1 MNDLEEIKQK
11 IDIVSFIGDYL
22 PLKKSGRNFTGL
34 CPFHSEKSPSFVVS
48 PERQIWHCFGA
59 CSEGGDVF
67 TFLMKIENLEF
78 PEALEILAKKTG
90 VKLVRQYRVTQNQKL
105 KEEILKANQYAGN
118 FYHYLLTSHKVGEKA
133 RGYLE
138 QRKISKKIIDT
149 FSLGYAPQNWDSLLN
164 FLRKKGFNDYVLQK
178 AGLVI
183 QARTNRFYDRF
194 RGRLMFALRDH
205 RGEVIGFSGRK
216 LLGDNKDK
224 EAKYIN
230 TAETPVYI
238 KGNLFYGL
246 DITKEA
252 IRKANQ
258 AIIVEGE
265 FDLLSS
271 FQEGITNV
279 VAIKGT
285 ALTVNQVNLIKRFTD
300 TISFSLDS
308 DIAGD
313 AAARRGIEIAENAG
327 LNLKVISVP
336 LGKDPDECIK
346 ENPAVWRKA
355 VQESI
360 SVYDFLLNSA
370 LKRFNI
376 NEAFGKKKI
385 VDEILPFYGK
395 ITNSIVQSHYLSL
408 LSKTINVSEERVLE
422 VLDKMKKGR
431 PQTATLP
438 ALTNEGKK
446 RNILLE
452 EYLLS
457 FLLQAPAIK
466 QITEVISKEEL
477 TKISW
482 AIENPA
488 LKKLIALFYNWIEK
502 LKNEEPQS
510 PQFIKTLPNELIP
523 IADKAYLFELGETVK
538 EKKLFKQELEQT
550 KHDLLLLALRRRM
563 RELSTKTR
571 EAKDES
577 ILNPLNREFNDLKL
591 QLKEL
596 DRKPIK

>member
-22 PLKKSGRNFTGL
+22 PLKKTGRNFNGL
-34 CPFHSEKSPSFVVS
+34 CPFHSEKTPSFIVS

-59 CSEGGDVF
+59 CNEGGDVF

-78 PEALEILAKKTG
+78 PEALEILAKKSG
-90 VKLVRQYRVTQNQKL
+90 VKLTRQYRVTENQKL
-105 KEEILKANQYAGN
+105 KEEILKANRYASN
-118 FYHYLLTSHKVGEKA
+118 FYSYLLTSHKVGEKA
-133 RGYLE
+133 RQYLE
-138 QRKISKKIIDT
+138 QRKISKKIIET

-164 FLRKKGFNDYVLQK
+164 FLRKKGFNDYALSR

-183 QARTNRFYDRF
+183 SGRSNRPFDRF

-216 LLGDNKDK
+216 LPGEAEDK

-238 KGNLFYGL
+238 KGNVFYGL
-246 DITKEA
+246 DITKEP

-271 FQEGITNV
+271 FQEGITNI

-285 ALTVNQVNLIKRFTD
+285 ALTVNQVSLIKRFTD

-327 LNLKVISVP
+327 LNIKVITIP

-346 ENPAVWRKA
+346 ENPSLWKKSVSS
-355 VQESI
+355 SI
-360 SVYDFLLNSA
+360 PVYDFLLNSA
-370 LKRFNI
+370 LKRFNKS
-376 NEAFGKKKI
+376 EAFGKKKI
-385 VDEILPFYGK
+385 VDEILPFYAK
-395 ITNSIVQSHYLSL
+395 ISNAIIQSHYLTL
-408 LSKTINVSEERVLE
+408 LSKTINVSEERILE
-422 VLDKMKKGR
+422 VLEKTKKGR
-431 PQTATLP
+431 PPIYTSPTL
-438 ALTNEGKK
+438 AKGEKK
-446 RNILLE
+446 RNVLLE

-457 FLLQAPAIK
+457 LLLQSPTIK
-466 QITEVISKEEL
+466 QILEVISKEEL
-477 TKISW
+477 TKIVV
-482 AIENPA
+482 AVENPA
-488 LKKLIALFYNWIEK
+488 LKKLIVSFYEWIEK
-502 LKNEEPQS
+502 LKNEDPQT
-510 PQFIKTLPNELIP
+510 PAFIKTLSEELVP
-523 IADKAYLFELGETVK
+523 LADKAYLFELGETVK
-538 EKKLFKQELEQT
+538 DNKLFKRELMQT
-550 KHDLLLLALRRRM
+550 KHDLTYLSLRRRM
-563 RELSTKTR
+563 QKLSTKIR
-571 EAKDES
+571 EVEDES
-577 ILNPLNREFNDLKL
+577 ISEPLNKEFNDLKS

-596 DRKPIK
+596 DRIPIK